1 MASPGPRFTEDWK
14 NMDYKVGLLGRIAFL
29 AASIFVLAY
38 TIFDDWGVFMISLF
52 LILVVFQIIYLLKYS
67 ESSFQKVRTF
77 LDNIKQDKYSQLYP
91 VKFDGTETD
100 DLHIEFNAILA
111 KLKEDQAEKEANY
124 HYFRSV
130 FKHLSIGLITF
141 GENGEIQIINTSAK
155 RILDVEELTNIS
167 GIERI
172 NKELHLA
179 INNLRT
185 GGSELIKIAHPDG
198 IMQLSVY
205 VIELLMRGEKF
216 KLVSLQNI
224 QSELEEK
231 EMEAWQNLVK
241 ILTHEIMNSIA
252 PISSLAGTIKSE
264 IESKI
269 DQVEPISSQDM
280 EDYLMGMT
288 TIEKRSEGL
297 ISFVSD
303 FRSLAHI
310 PAPKFSSIGISRLF
324 DQLETLLQ
332 HQLENND
339 ILLKKELNPKEL
351 ILFGDQ
357 TQIEQVMINLA
368 QNAIQALE
376 DAEERIITLRAFIDE
391 AGKIILEVSDTGS
404 GIEEEALSKI
414 FIPFFTTKKK
424 GSGIGLSLS
433 KQIMR
438 RHKGNIQ
445 VRSKQGE
452 GTTFK
457 LIFNG

>member
-1 MASPGPRFTEDWK
+1 
-14 NMDYKVGLLGRIAFL
+14 MDYKVGLLGRIAFL
-29 AASIFVLAY
+29 AASLFLLAY
-38 TIFDDWGVFMISLF
+38 AIIDSWGVFMISLF
-52 LILVVFQIIYLLKYS
+52 LVLVVFQIIYLLRYS
-67 ESSFQKVRTF
+67 EGSFKKVRVF

-124 HYFRSV
+124 QYFRSV

-141 GENGEIQIINTSAK
+141 GENGGIQIVNTSAK
-155 RILDVEELTNIS
+155 RILDVEELKNI
-167 GIERI
+167 GEIERI

-198 IMQLSVY
+198 IMQISVY

-252 PISSLAGTIKSE
+252 PISSLAGTIQGE
-264 IESKI
+264 MESKI
-269 DQVEPISSQDM
+269 EHVEQITPSEM
-280 EDYLMGMT
+280 EDYLMGIS
-288 TIEKRSEGL
+288 TIEKRSQGL

-310 PAPKFSSIGISRLF
+310 PAPKFSSIAIA
-324 DQLETLLQ
+324 
-332 HQLENND
+332 
-339 ILLKKELNPKEL
+339 
-351 ILFGDQ
+351 
-357 TQIEQVMINLA
+357 INWRFCFKTNL
-368 QNAIQALE
+368 
-376 DAEERIITLRAFIDE
+376 
-391 AGKIILEVSDTGS
+391 
-404 GIEEEALSKI
+404 
-414 FIPFFTTKKK
+414 
-424 GSGIGLSLS
+424 
-433 KQIMR
+433 KQIR
-438 RHKGNIQ
+438 LN
-445 VRSKQGE
+445 
-452 GTTFK
+452 
-457 LIFNG
+457 

>member
-1 MASPGPRFTEDWK
+1 
-14 NMDYKVGLLGRIAFL
+14 MDYRVGLLGRIAL
-29 AASIFVLAY
+29 VAASLFLLAY
-38 TIFDDWGVFMISLF
+38 GIIDDWGVFMISLF
-52 LILVVFQIIYLLKYS
+52 LILVVFQIIFLIRYS
-67 ESSFQKVRTF
+67 ESSFKKVRLF

-141 GENGEIQIINTSAK
+141 GENGEIQILNVAAK
-155 RILDVEELTNIS
+155 RILNVDELKNIAE
-167 GIERI
+167 IEQV

-179 INNLRT
+179 IQNLRT

-205 VIELLMRGEKF
+205 VIELLMRGERF

-252 PISSLAGTIKSE
+252 PISSLAGTLKGE
-264 IESKI
+264 LEYKIEHN
-269 DQVEPISSQDM
+269 EPLNSSDM
-280 EDYLMGMT
+280 EDCMMGIS

-310 PAPKFSSIGISRLF
+310 PTPKFGSIGISRLF
-324 DQLETLLQ
+324 DQLEILLQ
-332 HQLENND
+332 NQLENQG
-339 ILLKKELNPKEL
+339 ITLEKELNPNEL

-357 TQIEQVMINLA
+357 TQIEQVLINLL

-376 DAEERIITLRAFIDE
+376 DAEEKRITLRAFIDE
-391 AGKIILEVSDTGS
+391 AGKIIIEVSDTGK

-445 VRSKQGE
+445 VRSRLGQ

>member
-1 MASPGPRFTEDWK
+1 
-14 NMDYKVGLLGRIAFL
+14 MDYRVGLLGRIGLLAGSLFL
-29 AASIFVLAY
+29 LAY
-38 TIFDDWGVFMISLF
+38 SISSSWGVFVTSLL
-52 LILVVFQIIYLLKYS
+52 LIIVVLQIVFMLRYS
-67 ESSFQKVRTF
+67 ESSFKKVRLF

-124 HYFRSV
+124 QYFRSV

-141 GENGEIQIINTSAK
+141 GENGDIQILNVAAK
-155 RILDVEELTNIS
+155 RILNVDELKNIHEVES
-167 GIERI
+167 I

-179 INNLRT
+179 IQNLRT

-205 VIELLMRGEKF
+205 VIELLMRGERF

-252 PISSLAGTIKSE
+252 PISSLAGTLKGE
-264 IESKI
+264 LEYKI
-269 DQVEPISSQDM
+269 DHNESLNPSDM
-280 EDYLMGMT
+280 EDCMMGIS

-297 ISFVSD
+297 IRFVSD

-310 PAPKFSSIGISRLF
+310 PTPKFGSIGISKLF
-324 DQLETLLQ
+324 DQLEILLQ
-332 HQLENND
+332 HQLD
-339 ILLKKELNPKEL
+339 SLKITLKKELNPEEL

-357 TQIEQVMINLA
+357 TQIEQVLINLL
-368 QNAIQALE
+368 QNAIQAVE
-376 DAEERIITLRAFIDE
+376 DSDLKIITLKAFIDE
-391 AGKIILEVSDTGS
+391 AGKIIIEVTDTGK
-404 GIEEEALSKI
+404 GIEEEALGKI

-445 VRSKQGE
+445 VRSVLGE

>member
-1 MASPGPRFTEDWK
+1 
-14 NMDYKVGLLGRIAFL
+14 MDYKIGLLGRVVLL
-29 AASIFVLAY
+29 AATLFILSY
-38 TIFDDWGVFMISLF
+38 TILNDSGVFPISLF
-52 LILVVFQIIYLLKYS
+52 IILVTAQIVFLLRYA
-67 ESSFQKVRTF
+67 ESSFKKVRQF
-77 LDNIKQDKYSQLYP
+77 LNNIKQNNFATVYP

-111 KLKEDQAEKEANY
+111 KLREDQAEKEANY
-124 HYFRSV
+124 QYFRSV
-130 FKHLSIGLITF
+130 FQHLSIGLITF
-141 GENGEIQIINTSAK
+141 EEDGQIQILNTAAK
-155 RILDVEELTNIS
+155 RMLDIQQLGNIAE
-167 GIERI
+167 IEKV
-172 NKELHLA
+172 NKELFLA
-179 INNLRT
+179 INSLRT

-205 VIELLMRGEKF
+205 VIELVLRDVKF

-241 ILTHEIMNSIA
+241 VLTHEIMNSIA
-252 PISSLAGTIKSE
+252 PISSLAATIRGDIQGYVDKKSDIPAE
-264 IESKI
+264 
-269 DQVEPISSQDM
+269 DM
-280 EDYLMGMT
+280 EDYLMGIS

-297 ISFVSD
+297 TTFVSD

-310 PAPKFSSIGISRLF
+310 PMPKFTAIRIRDLF
-324 DQLETLLQ
+324 DQVEKLFESQMKTDNISLTKKIAPGDLLLFADCTL
-332 HQLENND
+332 
-339 ILLKKELNPKEL
+339 
-351 ILFGDQ
+351 
-357 TQIEQVMINLA
+357 IEQVMINLT
-368 QNAIQALE
+368 QNAVHSVE
-376 DAEERIITLRAFIDE
+376 NKEEKLIRFNAFIDDN
-391 AGKIILEVSDTGS
+391 GKIILEVSDSGK
-404 GIEEEALSKI
+404 GIEEDALSKI

-445 VRSKQGE
+445 VRSELGK

>member
-1 MASPGPRFTEDWK
+1 
-14 NMDYKVGLLGRIAFL
+14 MDYRVGLLGRIAL
-29 AASIFVLAY
+29 VAASLFLLAY
-38 TIFDDWGVFMISLF
+38 AIIDDWGVFMISLF
-52 LILVVFQIIYLLKYS
+52 LIFVVFQIIFLVRYS
-67 ESSFQKVRTF
+67 ESSFKKVRLF

-124 HYFRSV
+124 QYFRSV

-141 GENGEIQIINTSAK
+141 GEDGEIQILNVAAK
-155 RILDVEELTNIS
+155 RILNIDDLKNIS
-167 GIERI
+167 DIESI

-179 INNLRT
+179 VQNLRT

-205 VIELLMRGEKF
+205 VIELLMRGERF

-252 PISSLAGTIKSE
+252 PISSLAGTLKAD
-264 IESKI
+264 IEHKI
-269 DQVEPISSQDM
+269 ENNERATEEEL
-280 EDYLMGMT
+280 EDFLMGMS

-297 ISFVSD
+297 INFVSD

-310 PAPKFSSIGISRLF
+310 PTPKFTSIGIAKLF
-324 DQLETLLQ
+324 EHLEILLQ
-332 HQLENND
+332 NQLENQG
-339 ILLKKELNPKEL
+339 IRLVKELNPREL

-357 TQIEQVMINLA
+357 NLIEQVLINLL
-368 QNAIQALE
+368 QNAIQALD
-376 DAEERIITLRAFIDE
+376 DAEEKTITLKAFIDE
-391 AGKIILEVSDTGS
+391 AGKIILEVCDTGK
-404 GIEEEALSKI
+404 GIEEEALGKI

-445 VRSKQGE
+445 VRSKLGE

>member
-1 MASPGPRFTEDWK
+1 
-14 NMDYKVGLLGRIAFL
+14 MDYKVGLLGRIALLTGSLFL
-29 AASIFVLAY
+29 LAY
-38 TIFDDWGVFMISLF
+38 TIFDEWGVFVTSLF
-52 LILVVFQIIYLLKYS
+52 IILVIIQIIFLLRYS
-67 ESSFQKVRTF
+67 ESSFKKVRTF
-77 LDNIKQDKYSQLYP
+77 LDNIKQDKYSQVYP

-124 HYFRSV
+124 QYFRSV

-141 GENGEIQIINTSAK
+141 GENGNIQILNVAAK
-155 RILDVEELTNIS
+155 RILNVDELKNMGEIANV
-167 GIERI
+167 

-179 INNLRT
+179 IQNLRT

-252 PISSLAGTIKSE
+252 PISSLAGTLKSD
-264 IESKI
+264 IEHKI
-269 DQVEPISSQDM
+269 EHDEEATEEEL
-280 EDYLMGMT
+280 EDFLMGMA

-297 ISFVSD
+297 INFVSD

-310 PAPKFSSIGISRLF
+310 PAPKFTSIRISNLF
-324 DQLETLLQ
+324 EQLETLLL
-332 HQLENND
+332 HQIETGGIKLIQEID
-339 ILLKKELNPKEL
+339 PEEL

-357 TQIEQVMINLA
+357 TQIEQVMINLT
-368 QNAIQALE
+368 QNAIQAV
-376 DAEERIITLRAFIDE
+376 EESDEKIIRLRAFIDE
-391 AGKIILEVSDTGS
+391 AGKIIIEVCDTGK

-445 VRSKQGE
+445 VRSQLGE

>member
-1 MASPGPRFTEDWK
+1 
-14 NMDYKVGLLGRIAFL
+14 MDYKIGLLGRIALFAVSQFFL
-29 AASIFVLAY
+29 AQAMLN
-38 TIFDDWGVFMISLF
+38 DWGVFPISLLLIFVLFQLIF
-52 LILVVFQIIYLLKYS
+52 LFKYS
-67 ESSFQKVRTF
+67 ESSFKKVRLF
-77 LDNIKQDKYSQLYP
+77 LDNIKQDNYTQLYP
-91 VKFDGTETD
+91 VKFDGTDTD
-100 DLHIEFNAILA
+100 ELHIEFNAILA

-124 HYFRSV
+124 QYFRSV

-141 GENGEIQIINTSAK
+141 GENGEIQILNVAAK
-155 RILDVEELTNIS
+155 RILQVDELRNIS
-167 GIERI
+167 QIEKI

-179 INNLRT
+179 IQNLRT

-205 VIELLMRGEKF
+205 VIELLMRGERF

-252 PISSLAGTIKSE
+252 PISSLAGTLKSE
-264 IESKI
+264 LEDKIEHNLPLQPS
-269 DQVEPISSQDM
+269 DM
-280 EDYLMGMT
+280 EDCMLGIS
-288 TIEKRSEGL
+288 TIEKRSAGL
-297 ISFVSD
+297 IGFVSE

-310 PAPKFSSIGISRLF
+310 PAPKFGSIGISGLF
-324 DQLETLLQ
+324 DQLEILLQ
-332 HQLENND
+332 HQLESNG
-339 ILLKKELNPKEL
+339 IRLIKQVNPKGL
-351 ILFGDQ
+351 ILFADQ
-357 TQIEQVMINLA
+357 HQIEQVLINIL
-368 QNAIQALE
+368 QNAIQAV
-376 DAEERIITLRAFIDE
+376 EETERKEIILSAFIDE
-391 AGKIILEVSDTGS
+391 AGKIIIEVTDTGK
-404 GIEEEALSKI
+404 GIEEEALGKI

-445 VRSKQGE
+445 VRSKLGE
-452 GTTFK
+452 GSTVK

>member
-1 MASPGPRFTEDWK
+1 
-14 NMDYKVGLLGRIAFL
+14 MDYRVGLLGRIAL
-29 AASIFVLAY
+29 VAASLFLLAY
-38 TIFDDWGVFMISLF
+38 AIIDSWGVFMISLF
-52 LILVVFQIIYLLKYS
+52 LILVVFQIIFLVRYS
-67 ESSFQKVRTF
+67 ESSFKKVRLF

-124 HYFRSV
+124 QYFRSV

-141 GENGEIQIINTSAK
+141 GENGEIQILNVAAK
-155 RILDVEELTNIS
+155 RILNIDDLKNIS
-167 GIERI
+167 EIESI

-179 INNLRT
+179 VQNLRT

-205 VIELLMRGEKF
+205 VIELLMRGERF

-252 PISSLAGTIKSE
+252 PISSLAGTLKGE
-264 IESKI
+264 IEQRIESNERAT
-269 DQVEPISSQDM
+269 DEEL
-280 EDYLMGMT
+280 EDFLMGMS

-297 ISFVSD
+297 INFVSE

-310 PAPKFSSIGISRLF
+310 PTPKFGIIGISKLF
-324 DQLETLLQ
+324 DQLEILLQ
-332 HQLENND
+332 NQLETQG
-339 ILLKKELNPKEL
+339 ITLEKELNPNEL

-357 TQIEQVMINLA
+357 NQIEQVMINLL

-376 DAEERIITLRAFIDE
+376 ESEVKKITLKAFIDE
-391 AGKIILEVSDTGS
+391 AGKIILEVCDTGK
-404 GIEEEALSKI
+404 GIEEEALGKI
-414 FIPFFTTKKK
+414 FIPFFTTKKR

-445 VRSKQGE
+445 VRSKLAE

>member
-1 MASPGPRFTEDWK
+1 MLRFTEDSK
-14 NMDYKVGLLGRIAFL
+14 NMDYRVGLLGRIAL
-29 AASIFVLAY
+29 VAASLFLLAY
-38 TIFDDWGVFMISLF
+38 GIIDDWGVFMISLF
-52 LILVVFQIIYLLKYS
+52 LILVLFQIIFLIRYS
-67 ESSFQKVRTF
+67 ESSFKKVRLF

-124 HYFRSV
+124 QYFRSV

-141 GENGEIQIINTSAK
+141 GENGEIQILNVAAK
-155 RILDVEELTNIS
+155 RILNVDELKNIAE
-167 GIERI
+167 IEQI

-179 INNLRT
+179 IQNLRT

-205 VIELLMRGEKF
+205 VIELLMRGERF

-252 PISSLAGTIKSE
+252 PISSLAGTLKGE
-264 IESKI
+264 LEHKIEHN
-269 DQVEPISSQDM
+269 EPLNPSDM
-280 EDYLMGMT
+280 EDCMMGIS

-297 ISFVSD
+297 IRFVSD

-310 PAPKFSSIGISRLF
+310 PTPKFGSIGIARLF
-324 DQLETLLQ
+324 DQLEILLQ
-332 HQLENND
+332 NQLENQG
-339 ILLKKELNPKEL
+339 ITLEKELNPNEL

-357 TQIEQVMINLA
+357 TQIEQVLINLL
-368 QNAIQALE
+368 QNAIQALD
-376 DAEERIITLRAFIDE
+376 DAEEKKITLRAFIDE
-391 AGKIILEVSDTGS
+391 AGKIIIEVSDTGK

-445 VRSKQGE
+445 VRSTLGE

>member
-1 MASPGPRFTEDWK
+1 
-14 NMDYKVGLLGRIAFL
+14 MDYRVGLLGRIAL
-29 AASIFVLAY
+29 VAASLFLLAY
-38 TIFDDWGVFMISLF
+38 AMIDNWGVFMISLF
-52 LILVVFQIIYLLKYS
+52 LILVVFQIIFLVRYS
-67 ESSFQKVRTF
+67 ESSFKKVRLF

-124 HYFRSV
+124 QYFRSV

-141 GENGEIQIINTSAK
+141 GENGEIQILNVAAK
-155 RILDVEELTNIS
+155 RILNVDDLKNVRE
-167 GIERI
+167 IESI
-172 NKELHLA
+172 NRELHLA
-179 INNLRT
+179 IQNLRT

-205 VIELLMRGEKF
+205 VIELLMRGERF

-241 ILTHEIMNSIA
+241 VLTHEIMNSIA
-252 PISSLAGTIKSE
+252 PISSLAGTLKEE
-264 IESKI
+264 IEHKM
-269 DQVEPISSQDM
+269 DHHEPLNPADM
-280 EDYLMGMT
+280 EDCLLGIT

-310 PAPKFSSIGISRLF
+310 PMPKFGSIGISRLF
-324 DQLETLLQ
+324 DQLEVLLQ
-332 HQLENND
+332 NQLEAHE
-339 ILLKKELNPKEL
+339 IKFIKELNPREL

-357 TQIEQVMINLA
+357 MQIEQVMINLL
-368 QNAIQALE
+368 QNAIQAVE
-376 DAEERIITLRAFIDE
+376 DSREKIITLRAFIDE
-391 AGKIILEVSDTGS
+391 AGKIILEVSDSGK
-404 GIEEEALSKI
+404 GIEEEALGKI

-445 VRSKQGE
+445 VRSTLGE

>member
-1 MASPGPRFTEDWK
+1 
-14 NMDYKVGLLGRIAFL
+14 MDYRVGLLGRIAL
-29 AASIFVLAY
+29 VAASLFLLAY
-38 TIFDDWGVFMISLF
+38 GMIDDWGVFMISLF
-52 LILVVFQIIYLLKYS
+52 LILVVFQIIFLIRYS
-67 ESSFQKVRTF
+67 ESSFKKVRLF

-124 HYFRSV
+124 QYFRSV

-141 GENGEIQIINTSAK
+141 GENGEIQILNVAAK
-155 RILDVEELTNIS
+155 RILNVDELKNIAE
-167 GIERI
+167 IEQV

-179 INNLRT
+179 IQNLRT

-205 VIELLMRGEKF
+205 VIELLMRGERF

-252 PISSLAGTIKSE
+252 PISSLAGTLKGE
-264 IESKI
+264 LEYKIEHN
-269 DQVEPISSQDM
+269 EPLNPSDM
-280 EDYLMGMT
+280 EDCMMGIS

-310 PAPKFSSIGISRLF
+310 PTPKFGSIGISRLF
-324 DQLETLLQ
+324 DQLEILLQ
-332 HQLENND
+332 NQIENQGITLE
-339 ILLKKELNPKEL
+339 KELNPNEL

-357 TQIEQVMINLA
+357 TQIEQVLINLL

-376 DAEERIITLRAFIDE
+376 DAEEKKITLRAFIDE
-391 AGKIILEVSDTGS
+391 AGKIIIEVSDTGK
-404 GIEEEALSKI
+404 GIEEGALGKI
-414 FIPFFTTKKK
+414 FIPFFTPKKK

-445 VRSKQGE
+445 VRSKLGE

>member
-1 MASPGPRFTEDWK
+1 
-14 NMDYKVGLLGRIAFL
+14 MDYKVGLAGRIILL
-29 AASIFVLAY
+29 AVSIFILSYFIISSAGVFATSLFIILILAQ
-38 TIFDDWGVFMISLF
+38 TIFLIS
-52 LILVVFQIIYLLKYS
+52 YAEK
-67 ESSFQKVRTF
+67 SFKKVRLF
-77 LDNIKQDKYSQLYP
+77 LDNIKQDNYSALFP

-111 KLKEDQAEKEANY
+111 KLKEDQAEKEANFQ
-124 HYFRSV
+124 YFRSL
-130 FKHLSIGLITF
+130 FQHLSIGLITF
-141 GENGEIQIINTSAK
+141 EEDGRIQLLNTAAK
-155 RILDVEELTNIS
+155 RMLNIQQIQYIAEVEQV
-167 GIERI
+167 
-172 NKELHLA
+172 NKELHQA
-179 INNLRT
+179 IHGLRT

-205 VIELLMRGEKF
+205 VIELVMRDVKI

-241 ILTHEIMNSIA
+241 VLTHEIMNSIA
-252 PISSLAGTIKSE
+252 PISSLASTINSE
-264 IESKI
+264 IEHKLEHNEKPSG
-269 DQVEPISSQDM
+269 QDL
-280 EDYLMGMT
+280 EDYQMGIK

-297 ISFVSD
+297 INFVSD
-303 FRSLAHI
+303 FRSLAHV
-310 PAPKFSSIGISRLF
+310 PNPKFSTISIKPL
-324 DQLETLLQ
+324 LLQ
-332 HQLENND
+332 LKTLMQHQFESEQIMVNCTVEPEN
-339 ILLKKELNPKEL
+339 L

-357 TQIEQVMINLA
+357 NLIEQVLINLIHNGIHA
-368 QNAIQALE
+368 M
-376 DAEERIITLRAFIDE
+376 EECVTKVLSIKAFIDE
-391 AGKIILEVSDTGS
+391 AGKIIIEVTDSGK

-445 VRSKQGE
+445 VKSEIGR

-457 LIFNG
+457 LIFNA

>member
-1 MASPGPRFTEDWK
+1 
-14 NMDYKVGLLGRIAFL
+14 MDYKVGLLGRIALMAASLFFL
-29 AASIFVLAY
+29 AFGISG
-38 TIFDDWGVFMISLF
+38 DWGVFMISLF
-52 LILVVFQIIYLLKYS
+52 LILVVFQIVFLLRYS
-67 ESSFQKVRTF
+67 ESSFKKVRLF
-77 LDNIKQDKYSQLYP
+77 LDNIKQDKYTQLYP

-124 HYFRSV
+124 QYFRSV

-141 GENGEIQIINTSAK
+141 GENGEIQILNVAAK
-155 RILDVEELTNIS
+155 RILNVDELKNIS
-167 GIERI
+167 EIEQV

-179 INNLRT
+179 IQNLRT

-205 VIELLMRGEKF
+205 VIELLMRGERF

-252 PISSLAGTIKSE
+252 PISSLAGTLKGE
-264 IESKI
+264 LEDRIENNQSLS
-269 DQVEPISSQDM
+269 PADM
-280 EDYLMGMT
+280 EDSMMGIS
-288 TIEKRSEGL
+288 TIEKRSQGL

-310 PAPKFSSIGISRLF
+310 PTPKFGSIGISRLF
-324 DQLETLLQ
+324 DQLEILLQ
-332 HQLENND
+332 NQLEAQG
-339 ILLKKELNPKEL
+339 ITLRKELNPDEL

-357 TQIEQVMINLA
+357 HQIEQVLINLL

-376 DAEERIITLRAFIDE
+376 DSEEKIITLSAFIDE
-391 AGKIILEVSDTGS
+391 AGKIIIEVGDTGK

-445 VRSKQGE
+445 VRSTLGE

>member
-1 MASPGPRFTEDWK
+1 
-14 NMDYKVGLLGRIAFL
+14 
-29 AASIFVLAY
+29 
-38 TIFDDWGVFMISLF
+38 MISLF
-52 LILVVFQIIYLLKYS
+52 IIMVIIQIIFLLRYS
-67 ESSFQKVRTF
+67 ESSFKKVRTF
-77 LDNIKQDKYSQLYP
+77 LDNIKQDKYSQVYP

-124 HYFRSV
+124 QYFRSV

-141 GENGEIQIINTSAK
+141 GENGEIQIMNTSAK
-155 RILDVEELTNIS
+155 RILNVDELKNVDQ
-167 GIERI
+167 IESL
-172 NKELHLA
+172 NKELFLA
-179 INNLRT
+179 IKSLRT

-252 PISSLAGTIKSE
+252 PISSLAGTLKGELENQLEKNEGLNPS
-264 IESKI
+264 
-269 DQVEPISSQDM
+269 DL
-280 EDYLMGMT
+280 EDYLMGIT

-310 PAPKFSSIGISRLF
+310 PPPKFSSIRISNLF
-324 DQLETLLQ
+324 EQLETLLH
-332 HQLENND
+332 HQIQAGEIHL
-339 ILLKKELNPKEL
+339 IKEIDPEEL

-357 TQIEQVMINLA
+357 TQIEQVMINLT
-368 QNAIQALE
+368 QNAIQAVE
-376 DAEERIITLRAFIDE
+376 DSDEKIIRLRAFIDE
-391 AGKIILEVSDTGS
+391 AGKIIIEVCDTGK
-404 GIEEEALSKI
+404 GIEEEALGKI

-445 VRSKQGE
+445 VRSTIGE
-452 GTTFK
+452 GTVFK

>member
-1 MASPGPRFTEDWK
+1 M
-14 NMDYKVGLLGRIAFL
+14 LGRIAL
-29 AASIFVLAY
+29 VAASLFLLGYAIIDSWGIFM
-38 TIFDDWGVFMISLF
+38 TSLF
-52 LILVVFQIIYLLKYS
+52 LILVVFQIIFLVRYS
-67 ESSFQKVRTF
+67 ESSFKKVRLF

-124 HYFRSV
+124 QYFRSV

-141 GENGEIQIINTSAK
+141 GENGEIQILNVAAK
-155 RILDVEELTNIS
+155 RILNIDELKNIS
-167 GIERI
+167 EIESI

-179 INNLRT
+179 VQNLRT

-205 VIELLMRGEKF
+205 VIELLMRGERF

-252 PISSLAGTIKSE
+252 PISSLAGTLKSE
-264 IESKI
+264 IEQRIESKETAT
-269 DQVEPISSQDM
+269 DEEL
-280 EDYLMGMT
+280 EDFLMGMS

-297 ISFVSD
+297 INFVSE

-310 PAPKFSSIGISRLF
+310 PTPKFGIIGISKLF
-324 DQLETLLQ
+324 DQLEILLQ
-332 HQLENND
+332 NQLECHGIRLEKD
-339 ILLKKELNPKEL
+339 LNPREL

-357 TQIEQVMINLA
+357 NQIEQVMINLL

-376 DAEERIITLRAFIDE
+376 ESEIRKITLKAFIDE
-391 AGKIILEVSDTGS
+391 AGKIILEVCDTGK
-404 GIEEEALSKI
+404 GIEEEAMGKI

-445 VRSKQGE
+445 VRSKLGE

>member
-1 MASPGPRFTEDWK
+1 
-14 NMDYKVGLLGRIAFL
+14 MDYKVGLLGRIAFL
-29 AASIFVLAY
+29 AASLFLLAY
-38 TIFDDWGVFMISLF
+38 TIFDDWGVFMISLL
-52 LILVVFQIIYLLKYS
+52 LILVIFQIIYLLRYS
-67 ESSFQKVRTF
+67 QSSFQKVRTF

-100 DLHIEFNAILA
+100 ELHIEFNAILA

-124 HYFRSV
+124 QYFRSV

-141 GENGEIQIINTSAK
+141 GENGQIQIVNTAAK
-155 RILDVEELTNIS
+155 RILNVENLIHINE
-167 GIERI
+167 IEGI

-179 INNLRT
+179 IHHLKT

-252 PISSLAGTIKSE
+252 PISSLAGTIKDDLQKKTDNVST
-264 IESKI
+264 
-269 DQVEPISSQDM
+269 ISSQDL
-280 EDYLMGMT
+280 EDYLMGIS
-288 TIEKRSEGL
+288 TIEKRSQGL
-297 ISFVSD
+297 TSFVSD

-310 PAPKFSSIGISRLF
+310 PAPKFGTIAIRKLF
-324 DQLETLLQ
+324 DQLEMLLHHQIENQKITL
-332 HQLENND
+332 N
-339 ILLKKELNPKEL
+339 KELNPNEL
-351 ILFGDQ
+351 VLFGDQ
-357 TQIEQVMINLA
+357 TQIEQVLINLT
-368 QNAIQALE
+368 QNAIHALE
-376 DAEERIITLRAFIDE
+376 DAEEKIINLRAYIDE
-391 AGKIILEVSDTGS
+391 AGKIILEVSDTGK
-404 GIEEEALSKI
+404 GIEEEALGKI

-445 VRSKQGE
+445 VNSSPGQ

>member
-1 MASPGPRFTEDWK
+1 
-14 NMDYKVGLLGRIAFL
+14 MDYKVGLLGRIALLAGSLFL
-29 AASIFVLAY
+29 LAY
-38 TIFDDWGVFMISLF
+38 TIFDEWGVFVTSLF
-52 LILVVFQIIYLLKYS
+52 IILVIIQIIFLLRYS
-67 ESSFQKVRTF
+67 ESSFKKVRTF
-77 LDNIKQDKYSQLYP
+77 LDNIKQDKYSQVYP

-124 HYFRSV
+124 QYFRSV

-141 GENGEIQIINTSAK
+141 GENGNIQILNVAAK
-155 RILDVEELTNIS
+155 RILNVDELKNI
-167 GIERI
+167 GEIANV

-179 INNLRT
+179 IQNLRT

-252 PISSLAGTIKSE
+252 PISSLAGTLKSD
-264 IESKI
+264 IEHKI
-269 DQVEPISSQDM
+269 EHNEEATEEEL
-280 EDYLMGMT
+280 EDFLMGMA

-297 ISFVSD
+297 INFVSD

-310 PAPKFSSIGISRLF
+310 PAPKFTSIRISHLF
-324 DQLETLLQ
+324 EQLETLLH
-332 HQLENND
+332 HQIETGGIKLIQEID
-339 ILLKKELNPKEL
+339 PEEL

-357 TQIEQVMINLA
+357 TQIEQVMINLT
-368 QNAIQALE
+368 QNAIQAV
-376 DAEERIITLRAFIDE
+376 EESDEKIIRLRAFIDE
-391 AGKIILEVSDTGS
+391 AGKIIIEVCDTGK

-445 VRSKQGE
+445 VRSQLGE

>member
-1 MASPGPRFTEDWK
+1 
-14 NMDYKVGLLGRIAFL
+14 MDYKVGLLGRIALMATSLFFL
-29 AASIFVLAY
+29 AFGIAG
-38 TIFDDWGVFMISLF
+38 DWGVFMISLF
-52 LILVVFQIIYLLKYS
+52 LILVAFQIIFMLRYS
-67 ESSFQKVRTF
+67 ESSFKKVRLF
-77 LDNIKQDKYSQLYP
+77 LDNIKQDKYTQLYP

-124 HYFRSV
+124 QYFRSV

-141 GENGEIQIINTSAK
+141 GENGEIQILNVAAK
-155 RILDVEELTNIS
+155 RILNVDELKNIS
-167 GIERI
+167 EIEKV

-179 INNLRT
+179 IQNLRT

-205 VIELLMRGEKF
+205 VIELLMRGERF

-252 PISSLAGTIKSE
+252 PISSLAGTLQGELEEK
-264 IESKI
+264 IENNESLS
-269 DQVEPISSQDM
+269 PADM
-280 EDYLMGMT
+280 EDCMMGIS
-288 TIEKRSEGL
+288 TIEKRSQGL

-310 PAPKFSSIGISRLF
+310 PTPKFGSIGISRLF
-324 DQLETLLQ
+324 DQLEILLQ
-332 HQLENND
+332 NQLEAQG
-339 ILLKKELNPKEL
+339 ITLRKELNPDEL

-357 TQIEQVMINLA
+357 HQIEQVLINLL

-376 DAEERIITLRAFIDE
+376 DSEEKIITLSAFIDE
-391 AGKIILEVSDTGS
+391 AGKIIIEVADTGK

-445 VRSKQGE
+445 VRSTLGE

>member
-1 MASPGPRFTEDWK
+1 
-14 NMDYKVGLLGRIAFL
+14 MDYKVGLLGRIAFL
-29 AASIFVLAY
+29 AATLFLLAY
-38 TIFDDWGVFMISLF
+38 TIFNDWGVFMISLF
-52 LILVVFQIIYLLKYS
+52 LILVVIQIIFFLKYS
-67 ESSFQKVRTF
+67 ESSFKKVRVF

-111 KLKEDQAEKEANY
+111 KLKEDQAEKEAQY
-124 HYFRSV
+124 QYFRSV

-141 GENGEIQIINTSAK
+141 GESGEIQIINTSAK
-155 RILDVEELTNIS
+155 RILDVEELKNIAE
-167 GIERI
+167 IEGI

-252 PISSLAGTIKSE
+252 PISSLAGTIKGE
-264 IESKI
+264 IESKMEN
-269 DQVEPISSQDM
+269 VSQIGPSDM
-280 EDYLMGMT
+280 EDYLMGIT
-288 TIEKRSEGL
+288 TIEKRSQGL
-297 ISFVSD
+297 INFVSD

-310 PAPKFSSIGISRLF
+310 PTPKFSSIGIRNLF
-324 DQLETLLQ
+324 DQLEVLLAN
-332 HQLENND
+332 QLEAKE
-339 ILLKKELNPKEL
+339 ISLRKELNPPEL

-357 TQIEQVMINLA
+357 TQIEQVLINLA
-368 QNAIQALE
+368 QNAIHAVE
-376 DAEERIITLRAFIDE
+376 DAEIKVITFRAFIDE
-391 AGKIILEVSDTGS
+391 AGKIILEVSDTGK

-445 VRSKQGE
+445 VRSAIGE